1 MDELVE
7 QEVELM
13 WVYFDVFSIAG
24 IVEPTGVVWVVLG
37 RTLLC
42 TCDTRT
48 WETTYDSS
56 ILTQPDT
63 SLIKAQLSAF
73 IHEAVLSWNTAT
85 VIGVAGLSGDFD
97 GHRP

>member
-1 MDELVE
+1 MDDLVE
-7 QEVELM
+7 QEIELM
-13 WVYFDVFSIAG
+13 WVYFEVSSIAG

-56 ILTQPDT
+56 IYPQSDT

-73 IHEAVLSWNTAT
+73 IHEAMLSWNIAT
-85 VIGVAGLSGDFD
+85 VVRVAGLSGDFD